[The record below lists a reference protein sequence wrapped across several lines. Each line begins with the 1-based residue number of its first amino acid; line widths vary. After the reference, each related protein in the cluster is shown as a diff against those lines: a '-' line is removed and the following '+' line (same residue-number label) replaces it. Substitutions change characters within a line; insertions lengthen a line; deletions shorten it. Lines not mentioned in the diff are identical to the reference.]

1 MSNKRFAARLL
12 PFLLACVLL
21 LSCGCSFSTD
31 NPFST
36 SSEPS
41 AGTSSVSG
49 QTATDGQPSNSAPSV
64 IPLPEDTVVSFLA
77 CGDNL
82 IHPSVYYYAMEC
94 AAKAKGENC
103 TYAATNEAD
112 YDFLSIYE
120 NVADRMRNADICYI
134 NQETLFAGA
143 GTEINGYPRFNS
155 PEAMG
160 ATLKELG
167 VDIVNMAH
175 NHMLDI
181 GSDKAIINTDA
192 FCRSAGMLPLGY
204 YKNKAD
210 TDNIP
215 TMEVKGIKFAFLT
228 YTSMTNGISNSSET
242 YIPYFEESLIRK
254 QVALAKQQADVVIVS
269 AHWGDEYAFRANAM
283 QKKYASLFCELGVDA
298 VVGMHPHCLEPM
310 EWMEGADGHRM
321 LLAYSIGN
329 FLSGMHEGQTTLEGM
344 LSFNVRKDVESGEVT
359 IEDPILTPIVAH
371 YTYVKSVDPQ
381 KDTGYRNF
389 KLYELKDYTEE
400 LASAHGTLINYERRK
415 GGAPTLYG
423 DNNGSY
429 SLKNLYTTL
438 YRIIDEKFLPEE
450 YRGNN

>member
-1 MSNKRFAARLL
+1 MSNKPFAARLFPL
-12 PFLLACVLL
+12 LLAGVLL
-21 LSCGCSFSTD
+21 LACGCSFSTD
-31 NPFST
+31 DPFSAPSDT
-36 SSEPS
+36 SDPP
-41 AGTSSVSG
+41 VSG
-49 QTATDGQPSNSAPSV
+49 SSQTPSQPASSSPSV
-64 IPLPEDTVVSFLA
+64 IPLPQDSVVSVLA

-82 IHPSVYYYAMEC
+82 IHPSVYFYAMEC
-94 AAKAKGENC
+94 AAKSKGENC

-120 NVADRMRNADICYI
+120 NVADRMRAADICYI
-134 NQETLFAGA
+134 NQETLFGGE
-143 GTEINGYPRFNS
+143 GTEIDGYPRFNS

-204 YKNKAD
+204 YKNQAD

-215 TMEVKGIKFAFLT
+215 LLESKGIKFAFLT
-228 YTSMTNGISNSSET
+228 YTSNTNGLTCYSDT
-242 YIPYFEESLIRK
+242 YIPYFEENLIRK

-269 AHWGDEYAFRANAM
+269 AHWGDEYAFQPNSM
-283 QKKYASLFCELGVDA
+283 QKRYASLFCELGVD
-298 VVGMHPHCLEPM
+298 VVIGMHPHCLEPM
-310 EWMEGADGHRM
+310 EWMEGTDGHKM

-344 LSFNVRKDVESGEVT
+344 LSFDVRKDSESGNIT
-359 IEDPILTPIVAH
+359 IENPILTPIVAH
-371 YTYVKSVDPQ
+371 YTYVRSVDSQ
-381 KDTGYRNF
+381 RDSGYRNF
-389 KLYELKDYTEE
+389 KLYDLKDYTEE
-400 LASAHGTLINYERRK
+400 LASQHGSKINYEGRK
-415 GGAPTLYG
+415 GGSPTLYG
-423 DNNGSY
+423 ENGGSY

-438 YRIIDEKFLPEE
+438 HRVISNEFLPPE
-450 YRGNN
+450 YQNS